1 MTVKGNDAIAIAT
14 FSDWLKN
21 LAPIL
26 RNDEKQNRNPAP
38 CTRDV
43 SRALNELDVIAQNSD
58 WFIALFAPVVIGSS
72 WLSFENPLYWFLS
85 C

>member
-1 MTVKGNDAIAIAT
+1 MTVKGNDAISIAT

-26 RNDEKQNRNPAP
+26 RNNEKPRTP

-43 SRALNELDVIAQNSD
+43 SRALSKLDVIAQNSD
-58 WFIALFAPVVIGSS
+58 WFIALFAPDVIGSS
-72 WLSFENPLYWFLS
+72 
-85 C
+85 